1 MFSSKGHLVVQHVC
15 KVPGDLT
22 NLFFPL
28 KKAEHFF
35 LSFYLPLYH
44 LILGMK
50 LPRYF
55 SNLSLQ
61 GLKVI
66 IGLQSALISI
76 FISKTESK
84 INESHQLTSAYNR
97 TTLLCFKMIIY
108 WFQILLQ
115 YVL

>member
-1 MFSSKGHLVVQHVC
+1 
-15 KVPGDLT
+15 
-22 NLFFPL
+22 
-28 KKAEHFF
+28 
-35 LSFYLPLYH
+35 
-44 LILGMK
+44 MK

-84 INESHQLTSAYNR
+84 INESHQLTSAVQQNYPVM
-97 TTLLCFKMIIY
+97 F
-108 WFQILLQ
+108 
-115 YVL
+115 